1 MITFYS
7 SNIGY
12 DYQLLFILYHG
23 TSAIFFK
30 FGCSLLNLF
39 VYFQRICCLGFT
51 ISAVVIR
58 LISGLRFFPK
68 LFHNQTSDF
77 SSAILSNSMCIIL
90 ERLVVTF
97 YCAAVIFTSLLF
109 FFRTRAVFNA
119 YPWMVAFFAG
129 LWLAVLGGCVAL
141 IVNIFEPIPESAS
154 GIPLCI
160 KPGMDPFV
168 AASTIIP
175 LINDTLVFLAI
186 SWRLSRNSYYPDT
199 LESGIRLLIF
209 GDYLPVFS
217 KALLQDGQAYYLLA
231 LSWSTMSLA
240 LKYLTDFYFSFHR
253 TVVTMNIIAVFMLF
267 YPSNPDILRSIF
279 TVPNVVLMNVM
290 AGRVFRNTKLF
301 GGGRV
306 SEISTSLL
314 FQEM

>member
-1 MITFYS
+1 MQIFVWEILI
-7 SNIGY
+7 NICN
-12 DYQLLFILYHG
+12 DYILLFEHRLRLP
-23 TSAIFFK
+23 TV
-30 FGCSLLNLF
+30 
-39 VYFQRICCLGFT
+39 VYFISRYVCYFFQVWLQSSQLIRLLSKDMLFRVYYICCCNST
-51 ISAVVIR
+51 HKWAQI
-58 LISGLRFFPK
+58 FPK

-141 IVNIFEPIPESAS
+141 IVNIYEPIPESAS

-231 LSWSTMSLA
+231 LS
-240 LKYLTDFYFSFHR
+240 
-253 TVVTMNIIAVFMLF
+253 
-267 YPSNPDILRSIF
+267 
-279 TVPNVVLMNVM
+279 
-290 AGRVFRNTKLF
+290 
-301 GGGRV
+301 
-306 SEISTSLL
+306 
-314 FQEM
+314 